1 MADAEGVQQE
11 LQDYLQKKGINTLF
25 INLVESLLLAK
36 PENPIQHIIQ
46 YLQTN
51 YPEEAAPKKKSFA
64 QPSPSIVD
72 KEQHENPA
80 SNSHRSR
87 QTNHHSD
94 ESESEDEEEDRD
106 ALGEINE
113 KPVAPKPIPKGRRT
127 SVSAETIDPNN
138 AKHYERVVHPKSDE
152 ERARI
157 TKMVSEN
164 ILFKSLDEKQH
175 QIVLDAMFPKEFEP
189 GETIIKQG
197 DDGDNFYILESG
209 VCEVYKDDVLVQ
221 TCTDSMSF
229 GELALMYN
237 APRAATVKAVAK
249 SKAWA
254 LDRQTFKYIIMETTL
269 KKREAHK
276 GFIERV
282 PLLESLSE
290 YERLTVADALKTETF
305 ADGEVIIT
313 QGDEGN
319 MFYIIEEGT
328 ATCTKQLNPGEA
340 PVIMGE
346 LTSGAY
352 FGEIALLTTR
362 PRQATVTANGKVKCL
377 TLDRKTFK
385 RVMGPLEDILKRNI
399 DKYNSVIANNI

>member
-1 MADAEGVQQE
+1 MTDAEGVQQE
-11 LQDYLQKKGINTLF
+11 LQEYLHKKGINTLF

-36 PENPIQHIIQ
+36 PENPIFHIIQ
-46 YLQTN
+46 YLQAN
-51 YPEEAAPKKKSFA
+51 YPDEATPRRKEASLKK
-64 QPSPSIVD
+64 D
-72 KEQHENPA
+72 EDPA
-80 SNSHRSR
+80 SHHHNPNH
-87 QTNHHSD
+87 HHSD
-94 ESESEDEEEDRD
+94 ESESEDDEDGD
-106 ALGEINE
+106 TMSEIQE
-113 KPVAPKPIPKGRRT
+113 KVAPRPIMKGRRT
-127 SVSAETIDPNN
+127 SVSAETIDPHS
-138 AKHYERVVHPKSDE
+138 AKQFERVVYPKSSE
-152 ERARI
+152 ERDCIGR
-157 TKMVSEN
+157 MVAEN
-164 ILFKSLDEKQH
+164 ILFKSLDENQH
-175 QIVLDAMFPKEFEP
+175 EIVLDAMFPKEFEP
-189 GETIIKQG
+189 GEIIIKQG

-221 TCTDSMSF
+221 TCTEAMSF

-237 APRAATVKAVAK
+237 APRAATVKAVEK

-290 YERLTVADALKTETF
+290 CERLTVADALKTETF
-305 ADGEVIIT
+305 SDGEVIIT
-313 QGDEGN
+313 QGDNGN
-319 MFYIIEEGT
+319 LFYIIEEGM
-328 ATCTKQLNPGEA
+328 AVCTKQLSPADPPTE
-340 PVIMGE
+340 MGV

-362 PRQATVTANGKVKCL
+362 PRQATVTAKGTVKCL

>member
-1 MADAEGVQQE
+1 MTDAEGVQQE
-11 LQDYLQKKGINTLF
+11 LQDYLHKKGINTLF

-36 PENPIQHIIQ
+36 PENPILHIIQ

-51 YPEEAAPKKKSFA
+51 YPEEATPRLKPGVK
-64 QPSPSIVD
+64 D
-72 KEQHENPA
+72 DNPA
-80 SNSHRSR
+80 SPRS
-87 QTNHHSD
+87 QYHSD
-94 ESESEDEEEDRD
+94 DSESEDEDEGGD
-106 ALGEINE
+106 AVGEIAASV
-113 KPVAPKPIPKGRRT
+113 PPPKIMAKGRRT
-127 SVSAETIDPNN
+127 SVSAETIDPLS
-138 AKHYERVVHPKSDE
+138 ARQFERVVHPKSAE
-152 ERARI
+152 EREGISR
-157 TKMVSEN
+157 MVAEN

-175 QIVLDAMFPKEFEP
+175 DIVLDAMFPKEFEP
-189 GETIIKQG
+189 GDIIIKQG

-209 VCEVYKDDVLVQ
+209 ICEVYKDGVLVQ
-221 TCTDSMSF
+221 TCTEAMSF

-237 APRAATVKAVAK
+237 APRAATVKAVQH

-254 LDRQTFKYIIMETTL
+254 LDRQTFKFIIMETTL

-305 ADGEVIIT
+305 SDGEVIIT
-313 QGDEGN
+313 QGDDGN
-319 MFYIIEEGT
+319 LFYIIEEGV
-328 ATCTKQLNPGEA
+328 AVCTKQLSPADAAVE
-340 PVIMGE
+340 MGE

-362 PRQATVTANGKVKCL
+362 PRQATVTAKGKVKCL

>member
-11 LQDYLQKKGINTLF
+11 LQDYLHRKGINTLF

-36 PENPIQHIIQ
+36 PDNPILHIIQ
-46 YLQTN
+46 YLQAN
-51 YPEEAAPKKKSFA
+51 YPDDAAPPRKKDAPHF
-64 QPSPSIVD
+64 PGGD
-72 KEQHENPA
+72 NNPA
-80 SNSHRSR
+80 
-87 QTNHHSD
+87 
-94 ESESEDEEEDRD
+94 EDDDDGD
-106 ALGEINE
+106 ALSEIQE
-113 KPVAPKPIPKGRRT
+113 KVVAPKPVVKGRRT
-127 SVSAETIDPNN
+127 SVSAETIDPSS
-138 AKHYERVVHPKSDE
+138 AKQFERVIHPKSAE
-152 ERARI
+152 EREGIGR
-157 TKMVSEN
+157 MVAEN
-164 ILFKSLDEKQH
+164 ILFKALDEKQH
-175 QIVLDAMFPKEFEP
+175 EIVLDAIFPKEFEP
-189 GETIIKQG
+189 GEIIIKQG

-209 VCEVYKDDVLVQ
+209 VCEVYKDDALVQ
-221 TCTDSMSF
+221 T
-229 GELALMYN
+229 
-237 APRAATVKAVAK
+237 R

-290 YERLTVADALKTETF
+290 YERLTVADALKAETF
-305 ADGEVIIT
+305 SDGEVIIT
-313 QGDEGN
+313 QGDDGN
-319 MFYIIEEGT
+319 LFYIIEDGT
-328 ATCTKQLNPGEA
+328 AVCTKQLSPAEP
-340 PVIMGE
+340 PVEMGL

-362 PRQATVTANGKVKCL
+362 PRQATVTAKGTVKCL

>member
-11 LQDYLQKKGINTLF
+11 LQDYLHKKGINTLF

-36 PENPIQHIIQ
+36 PENPILHIIQ
-46 YLQTN
+46 YLQSN
-51 YPEEAAPKKKSFA
+51 YPDEATPRKKDGGGAST
-64 QPSPSIVD
+64 PLE
-72 KEQHENPA
+72 KEDNPA
-80 SNSHRSR
+80 SSHYSP
-87 QTNHHSD
+87 NHHHSD
-94 ESESEDEEEDRD
+94 ESDSEDDEDGD
-106 ALGEINE
+106 AVSEIQE
-113 KPVAPKPIPKGRRT
+113 KVMAPKPMVKGRRT
-127 SVSAETIDPNN
+127 SVSAETIDPSS
-138 AKHYERVVHPKSDE
+138 AKQFERVIHPKSAE
-152 ERARI
+152 EREGIGR
-157 TKMVSEN
+157 MVAEN

-175 QIVLDAMFPKEFEP
+175 EIVLDAIFPKEFEP
-189 GETIIKQG
+189 GEIIIKQG

-209 VCEVYKDDVLVQ
+209 VCEVYKDNVLVQ
-221 TCTDSMSF
+221 TCTEAMSF

-237 APRAATVKAVAK
+237 APRAATVKAVER

-305 ADGEVIIT
+305 SDGEVIIT
-313 QGDEGN
+313 QGDDGN
-319 MFYIIEEGT
+319 LFYIIEEGT
-328 ATCTKQLNPGEA
+328 AVCTKQLSPADA
-340 PVIMGE
+340 PVEMGL
-346 LTSGAY
+346 LTCGAY

-362 PRQATVTANGKVKCL
+362 PRQATVTAKGTVKCL

>member
-1 MADAEGVQQE
+1 MTDAEGVQQE
-11 LQDYLQKKGINTLF
+11 LQDYLHKKGINTLF

-36 PENPIQHIIQ
+36 PENPILHIIQ

-51 YPEEAAPKKKSFA
+51 FPEEATPRRKSGGG
-64 QPSPSIVD
+64 
-72 KEQHENPA
+72 KEDNPA
-80 SNSHRSR
+80 ASPNV
-87 QTNHHSD
+87 QYHSD
-94 ESESEDEEEDRD
+94 ESESEDEDEGGD
-106 ALGEINE
+106 AVGEIAA
-113 KPVAPKPIPKGRRT
+113 PVPPPKIMAKGRRT
-127 SVSAETIDPNN
+127 SVSAETIDPLS
-138 AKHYERVVHPKSDE
+138 ARQFERVVHPKSAE
-152 ERARI
+152 EREGISR
-157 TKMVSEN
+157 MVAEN

-175 QIVLDAMFPKEFEP
+175 DIVLDAMFPKEFEP
-189 GETIIKQG
+189 GDIIIKQG

-209 VCEVYKDDVLVQ
+209 VCEVYKDDELVQ
-221 TCTDSMSF
+221 TCTEAMSF

-237 APRAATVKAVAK
+237 APRAATVKAVQH

-254 LDRQTFKYIIMETTL
+254 LDRQTFKFIIMETTL

-305 ADGEVIIT
+305 SDGEVIIT
-313 QGDEGN
+313 QGDDGN
-319 MFYIIEEGT
+319 LFYIIEEGT
-328 ATCTKQLNPGEA
+328 AVCTKQLSPA
-340 PVIMGE
+340 DPPVEMGQ

-362 PRQATVTANGKVKCL
+362 PRQATVTAKGKVKCL

>member
-1 MADAEGVQQE
+1 MTDAEGVQQE
-11 LQDYLQKKGINTLF
+11 LQDYLHKKNINTLF

-36 PENPIQHIIQ
+36 PENPIAHIIQ

-51 YPEEAAPKKKSFA
+51 YPDEAAPKKA
-64 QPSPSIVD
+64 AAAAAAPAHDAEPLSP
-72 KEQHENPA
+72 HTA
-80 SNSHRSR
+80 H
-87 QTNHHSD
+87 TNHHSD
-94 ESESEDEEEDRD
+94 ESESEEEDEGD
-106 ALGEINE
+106 AVGEMTE
-113 KPVAPKPIPKGRRT
+113 KQAPPKPVVKGRRT
-127 SVSAETIDPNN
+127 SVSAETIDPHS
-138 AKHYERVVHPKSDE
+138 AKQFERVVHPKSDQ
-152 ERARI
+152 ERQRI
-157 TKMVSEN
+157 AKIVVEN

-175 QIVLDAMFPKEFEP
+175 NIVLDAMFPKEFEP
-189 GETIIKQG
+189 GQTIIKQG

-221 TCTDSMSF
+221 TCTEAMSF

-237 APRAATVKAVAK
+237 APRAATVKAVALT
-249 SKAWA
+249 KAWA

-290 YERLTVADALKTETF
+290 NERLTVADALKSETF
-305 ADGEVIIT
+305 SDGEIIIH
-313 QGDEGN
+313 QGDDGN
-319 MFYIIEEGT
+319 LFYIIEDGT
-328 ATCTKQLNPGEA
+328 AVCTKQVTPAEP
-340 PVIMGE
+340 PVEIGL
-346 LTSGAY
+346 LTCGAY

-362 PRQATVTANGKVKCL
+362 PRQATVTARGKVKCL

>member
-36 PENPIQHIIQ
+36 PENPVLHIIQ
-46 YLQTN
+46 YLQSN
-51 YPEEAAPKKKSFA
+51 FPDQALPKKTVLHPGNKDVDPA
-64 QPSPSIVD
+64 VSPR
-72 KEQHENPA
+72 QH
-80 SNSHRSR
+80 
-87 QTNHHSD
+87 TNHYSD
-94 ESESEDEEEDRD
+94 ESESEDDEESD
-106 ALGEINE
+106 AVGEINE
-113 KPVAPKPIPKGRRT
+113 KPAPPKPIVKGRRT
-127 SVSAETIDPNN
+127 SVSAETIDPHS
-138 AKHYERVVHPKSDE
+138 AKQFERVIHPKSDE
-152 ERARI
+152 ERQQI
-157 TKMVSEN
+157 TKMVAEN

-175 QIVLDAMFPKEFEP
+175 EIVLDAMFPKDFEP

-209 VCEVYKDDVLVQ
+209 VCEVYKDEVLVQ
-221 TCTDSMSF
+221 TCTNSMSF

-237 APRAATVKAVAK
+237 APRAATVKAIEK
-249 SKAWA
+249 SKVWA

-269 KKREAHK
+269 KKRESHK

-305 ADGEVIIT
+305 SDGEVIIT

-328 ATCTKQLNPGEA
+328 AACSKQLSPDEP
-340 PVIMGE
+340 PVFMGN
-346 LTSGAY
+346 LTCGAY

-362 PRQATVTANGKVKCL
+362 PRQATVTATGKVKCL

>member
-1 MADAEGVQQE
+1 MTDAEDVQQE
-11 LQDYLQKKGINTLF
+11 LQEYLHKKGINTLF

-36 PENPIQHIIQ
+36 PENPILHIVQ
-46 YLQTN
+46 YLQSN
-51 YPEEAAPKKKSFA
+51 YPEEVLVRQKSSG
-64 QPSPSIVD
+64 QED
-72 KEQHENPA
+72 NPA
-80 SNSHRSR
+80 VSLYSDD
-87 QTNHHSD
+87 QSD
-94 ESESEDEEEDRD
+94 ESDSEEEEDEDDD
-106 ALGEINE
+106 AVGEIV
-113 KPVAPKPIPKGRRT
+113 PSASMPKLMGMGRRT
-127 SVSAETIDPNN
+127 SVSAETIDPLS
-138 AKHYERVVHPKSDE
+138 ACQFERVVHPKSRK
-152 ERARI
+152 ERDGISR
-157 TKMVSEN
+157 MVVEN

-175 QIVLDAMFPKEFEP
+175 DIVLDAMFPKNFEP
-189 GETIIKQG
+189 GDIIIKQG

-209 VCEVYKDDVLVQ
+209 VCEVYKDGCLVQ
-221 TCTDSMSF
+221 TCTEAMSF

-237 APRAATVKAVAK
+237 APRAATVKAVQH

-254 LDRQTFKYIIMETTL
+254 LDRQTFKFIIMETTL

-276 GFIERV
+276 GFIQRV

-305 ADGEVIIT
+305 SDGEVIIA

-319 MFYIIEEGT
+319 LFYIIEEG
-328 ATCTKQLNPGEA
+328 AAVCTKQLSPA
-340 PVIMGE
+340 DPPVEMGQ

-362 PRQATVTANGKVKCL
+362 PRQATVTAQGKVKCL

-399 DKYNSVIANNI
+399 DKYNSIIANNI